1 LVIIF
6 IDIMKKITFLL
17 FAVLLSL
24 TAMAQDKTVV
34 TPPAGLQTESWLLT
48 AQRYDAT
55 EYTVDAVLSL
65 NIGFVGQDVYVQ
77 GLNMYLPQTWV
88 KGTLSNNQ
96 VTFAAN
102 QYYGELSDNEGTTYD
117 TFFAGCDVS
126 WFDGVMGLL
135 PIDVTFTV
143 NEAGDRWTTNTVLV
157 VNTQTDGVAGF
168 DYLKDVVI
176 AKPIAGPATPM
187 APTIALFSPYDVKE
201 GYGGLSLN
209 FPPVDVEGNPLQTDK
224 LSYIVY
230 KDEEHQMGTLSFP
243 AWNEDLQDFVDMT
256 EIPYN
261 FTDDY
266 NIVAHGYAAYFY
278 EPSASW
284 NRIGVKAIYTGG
296 DETRESEVSWMLLKP
311 FADES
316 TVFDF
321 NAMSEEERPVSN
333 NNTHKGDITENQQLT
348 VDKVTLT
355 ISPCDGT
362 TPNRYWL
369 DYNLQA
375 IQLRLYGGTLM
386 FDVPDGYTM
395 EKIYFFADN
404 GYWNEY
410 NTFDC
415 GDFADGVWTG
425 SAQHVVL
432 TIDDGQPNTRLNS
445 IAVIVKEPTGIIT
458 QKFATLANSWYTL
471 QGTPLDAIPTQK
483 GLYIHD
489 GRVVVVK

>member
-1 LVIIF
+1 
-6 IDIMKKITFLL
+6 
-17 FAVLLSL
+17 
-24 TAMAQDKTVV
+24 
-34 TPPAGLQTESWLLT
+34 
-48 AQRYDAT
+48 
-55 EYTVDAVLSL
+55 
-65 NIGFVGQDVYVQ
+65 
-77 GLNMYLPQTWV
+77 
-88 KGTLSNNQ
+88 
-96 VTFAAN
+96 
-102 QYYGELSDNEGTTYD
+102 
-117 TFFAGCDVS
+117 
-126 WFDGVMGLL
+126 
-135 PIDVTFTV
+135 
-143 NEAGDRWTTNTVLV
+143 
-157 VNTQTDGVAGF
+157 
-168 DYLKDVVI
+168 
-176 AKPIAGPATPM
+176 
-187 APTIALFSPYDVKE
+187 
-201 GYGGLSLN
+201 
-209 FPPVDVEGNPLQTDK
+209 VEGNPLQTDK

-355 ISPCDGT
+355 ISPCDGP